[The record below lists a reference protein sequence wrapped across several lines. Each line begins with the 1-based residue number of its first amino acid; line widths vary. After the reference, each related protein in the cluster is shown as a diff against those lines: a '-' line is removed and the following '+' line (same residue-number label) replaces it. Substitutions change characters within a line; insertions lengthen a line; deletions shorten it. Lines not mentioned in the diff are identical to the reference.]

1 VKNPLR
7 DLWQSLTPQAR
18 IVIAALSALLA
29 VVLYTVLVQS
39 AERGRTQLGKSV
51 LELRTDALN
60 LNRNAEEIVR
70 LRALPPSQQA
80 SPNSD
85 FRALMQAN
93 VNSAGLSRSLLSIEP
108 LDADQV
114 RVAFGA
120 VPFAAWLAWVESL
133 RSQQIRLDTTR
144 IEALATPGL
153 ASVAATFTRS
163 RQ

>member
-1 VKNPLR
+1 M
-7 DLWQSLTPQAR
+7 
-18 IVIAALSALLA
+18 
-29 VVLYTVLVQS
+29 
-39 AERGRTQLGKSV
+39 
-51 LELRTDALN
+51 
-60 LNRNAEEIVR
+60 
-70 LRALPPSQQA
+70 SQQNSFVPGIATTA
-80 SPNSD
+80 SVAGAYGGIGTGVQTGSD

-114 RVAFGA
+114 RVTFGA

-153 ASVAATFTRS
+153 ASATATFTRS